1 MIKICAISDMHGIL
15 DFDVQ
20 ECDILCICGDIVPL
34 KIQTWHDATFKWLKD
49 TFIPWCEKQPCGK
62 VFLIA
67 GNHDWAA
74 MKYPDEWAEAFK
86 DTKITYLLDE
96 VVEYAKETDGEYQ
109 EIRIYGTPWC
119 HQFYNWAFMKADTE
133 LQKIYSKI
141 PYKVDLLL
149 THDSPYGTSDII
161 LDDVPW
167 RTGDHIGCHP
177 LGDAVD
183 EKKPKILLHGHL
195 HSTNHELEKRG
206 DTDVYNVSVV
216 DEHYERVYEP
226 LYFEID

>member
-1 MIKICAISDMHGIL
+1 MKHPDDWESVFEG
-15 DFDVQ
+15 
-20 ECDILCICGDIVPL
+20 
-34 KIQTWHDATFKWLKD
+34 T
-49 TFIPWCEKQPCGK
+49 K
-62 VFLIA
+62 V
-67 GNHDWAA
+67 
-74 MKYPDEWAEAFK
+74 
-86 DTKITYLLDE
+86 TYLCDTSA
-96 VVEYAKETDGEYQ
+96 EYKGLT
-109 EIRIYGTPWC
+109 IYGTPWC
-119 HQFYNWAFMKADTE
+119 HKFYNWAFMKADTE